1 MEIFKMSGDYICPQ
15 CGTLYTLEDLED
27 NEDGTCMWCA
37 CPLQSL
43 HGETFYNMKTL
54 GKEQPVYA
62 STNRELNAMIYNLRV
77 YPTDD
82 VWHSIELLKKV
93 GDRAGERKL
102 FFEAL
107 KILGKKFD
115 LDKT

>member
-1 MEIFKMSGDYICPQ
+1 MSGDYICPQ
-15 CGTLYTLEDLED
+15 CGTLYTLDDLED
-27 NEDGTCMWCA
+27 NDDGTCMWCA

-54 GKEQPVYA
+54 GKESPEVA
-62 STNRELNAMIYNLRV
+62 SKSRELNAMIYNLRV
-77 YPTDD
+77 YPMDD

>member
-1 MEIFKMSGDYICPQ
+1 
-15 CGTLYTLEDLED
+15 
-27 NEDGTCMWCA
+27 
-37 CPLQSL
+37 
-43 HGETFYNMKTL
+43 MKTL
-54 GKEQPVYA
+54 GKEQPEFA
-62 STNRELNAMIYNLRV
+62 SKSRELSAMIYNLRV
-77 YPTDD
+77 YHMED

-93 GDRAGERKL
+93 RDRARERKL

>member
-1 MEIFKMSGDYICPQ
+1 
-15 CGTLYTLEDLED
+15 
-27 NEDGTCMWCA
+27 
-37 CPLQSL
+37 
-43 HGETFYNMKTL
+43 
-54 GKEQPVYA
+54 
-62 STNRELNAMIYNLRV
+62 LRV

-93 GDRAGERKL
+93 KDRAGERKL

>member
-1 MEIFKMSGDYICPQ
+1 MSGDYICPN

-37 CPLQSL
+37 CPLESL
-43 HGETFYNMKTL
+43 HCETFYNKKTL
-54 GKEQPVYA
+54 GKEQP
-62 STNRELNAMIYNLRV
+62 STNRELNNMIYNLRV
-77 YPTDD
+77 YPMDD

-93 GDRAGERKL
+93 KDRVWERKL

-107 KILGKKFD
+107 KILGKKFE
-115 LDKT
+115 LWE